1 MEQRCTCGAVLPED
15 ARFCHKCG
23 KPQLPEDIERLNA
36 TTQPDPV
43 PPPAPASVAA
53 PSASTPISF
62 RDSRAVLISVIV
74 AAGTLISIVIVALLV
89 PSLVPLIPCAAGF
102 IAVRIYRSQSAEP
115 LSTIAGARLGWM
127 TGLWLFLVTAIVLAT
142 TAVYV
147 ASPEGWDQL
156 HSMWSQVP
164 QLSKLLVS
172 QHDFLMQILLELPI
186 AFLMLTLLPGLGGIL
201 GTKFSSRKRP
211 S

>member
-1 MEQRCTCGAVLPED
+1 VEQRCTCGAVLPED

-23 KPQLPEDIERLNA
+23 KPQLPEDIERLNETA
-36 TTQPDPV
+36 
-43 PPPAPASVAA
+43 PPPATAAATPDVSTSRVSPA
-53 PSASTPISF
+53 ISF
-62 RDSRAVLISVIV
+62 RDSRAVLISLLV
-74 AAGTLISIVIVALLV
+74 AACTLIGILAVAMLA
-89 PSLVPLIPCAAGF
+89 PALVPLIPCAAGF

-127 TGLWLFLVTAIVLAT
+127 TGLWVFLATAIMLAI

-147 ASPEGWDQL
+147 ASPQGWEQL
-156 HSMWSQVP
+156 RSVWSQVP
-164 QLSKLLVS
+164 QFSKLLVS

-201 GTKFSSRKRP
+201 GTKFSGRKRP